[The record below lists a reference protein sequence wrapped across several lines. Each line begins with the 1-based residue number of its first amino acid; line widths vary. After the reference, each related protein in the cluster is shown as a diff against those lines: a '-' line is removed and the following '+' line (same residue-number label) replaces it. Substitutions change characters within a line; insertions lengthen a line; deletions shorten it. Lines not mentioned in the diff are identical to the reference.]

1 VHIII
6 KMKSKVVKIGFVML
20 LTAGCASAQNAAAAI
35 AAVICGLVP
44 EAINLAW
51 ALAILVFV
59 YGGAK
64 YAYSA
69 DDPGGRKQG
78 KNIAI
83 NALIGFVIVGAS
95 SALVKAIAGSNPC
108 P

>member
-1 VHIII
+1 MIQKKQII
-6 KMKSKVVKIGFVML
+6 G
-20 LTAGCASAQNAAAAI
+20 AAAAVYCLTALATASGAAVII
-35 AAVICGLVP
+35 AEVICGLVP
-44 EAINLAW
+44 DVTRLAW
-51 ALAILVFV
+51 ALALLVFV

-83 NALIGFVIVGAS
+83 NAMIGLIIVGA
-95 SALVKAIAGSNPC
+95 ARAVIVAIAGNNNFC

>member
-1 VHIII
+1 LS
-6 KMKSKVVKIGFVML
+6 MSS
-20 LTAGCASAQNAAAAI
+20 AYASASSVDAAAI
-35 AAVICGLVP
+35 IASVICGLVP
-44 EAINLAW
+44 EVSTLAW
-51 ALAILVFV
+51 ALALLVFV

-83 NALIGFVIVGAS
+83 NAMIGLIIVA
-95 SALVKAIAGSNPC
+95 AARAVVNAIAGGGNFC

>member
-1 VHIII
+1 
-6 KMKSKVVKIGFVML
+6 MKNKLIFVAAL
-20 LTAGCASAQNAAAAI
+20 ALILAPSTASASDAAAI
-35 AAVICGLVP
+35 IASVICGLVP
-44 EAINLAW
+44 EVIDLAR
-51 ALAILVFV
+51 ALAILMFI

-78 KNIAI
+78 KSIAI
-83 NALIGFVIVGAS
+83 NALIGFVIVAVS
-95 SALVKAIAGSNPC
+95 WSVVKAIAGTSVC